1 MAESQ
6 KNSSEGVKKPS
17 SNTILYVI
25 IGALVVCII
34 AMSVN
39 CGMFSTKESSDL
51 EDEEEQR
58 ADEYIEVD
66 ATTLGY
72 EFSQNYDTAVRK
84 YLNKNVKI
92 TDGYF
97 YEIEEDLDL
106 SNGEVLGHHILIFNK
121 TDMDSVDTESEV
133 CNGSYSRQIKCY
145 PSNENDLQGYKKG
158 DKITIQGKVTSYET
172 IEGISVE
179 SCDVL

>member
-6 KNSSEGVKKPS
+6 VNTSEGVKKPS

-25 IGALVVCII
+25 IGVLVVCII
-34 AMSVN
+34 AMGVSS
-39 CGMFSTKESSDL
+39 GMFSTKESSDL

-92 TDGYF
+92 MMD
-97 YEIEEDLDL
+97 
-106 SNGEVLGHHILIFNK
+106 IFMN
-121 TDMDSVDTESEV
+121 
-133 CNGSYSRQIKCY
+133 
-145 PSNENDLQGYKKG
+145 
-158 DKITIQGKVTSYET
+158 
-172 IEGISVE
+172 
-179 SCDVL
+179 